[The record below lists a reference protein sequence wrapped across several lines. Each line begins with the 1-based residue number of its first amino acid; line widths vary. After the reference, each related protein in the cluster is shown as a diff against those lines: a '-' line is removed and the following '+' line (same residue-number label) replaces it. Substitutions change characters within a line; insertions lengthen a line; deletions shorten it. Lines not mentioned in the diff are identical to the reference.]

1 MPAATAAAL
10 AATPDPLA
18 AAPALLTATPVPAAS
33 PLPAEVADVLPAA
46 LVDTPLGVLGVLVAV
61 LAILFALNRTRGGSR
76 LFNVI
81 PLLVFCYF
89 VPALLSNIGILP
101 LESPVYTFIRRVL
114 LPASLLLL
122 VLATDIPAVIRL
134 GRHAV
139 ILFLTGTASVLLGGP
154 LAFLALGWM
163 FPDAAL
169 DQAWRGLAALCG
181 SWIGG
186 GANFVAVG
194 DSVQASPA
202 TMSLMVV
209 VDVAVANVWMAILLG
224 FAGREAKMDA
234 KVGADRSRIDEVRAK
249 VEAYQAEV
257 TRPVNLPDLLLIL
270 ALGIGATALVTWIA
284 SFLPDIG
291 TIINGFTWVVC
302 LITAVGVA
310 LSFTPLRR
318 LEGAGASTV
327 GSVFLYLLVATIGA
341 SAQFS
346 HVLDNLPLL
355 AVGALWMTFH
365 AVVMLTVRRLLRAPV
380 FFLAVGSQANIGG
393 AASAPVVA
401 AAFHPAL
408 APVGVLLAVLGYVLG
423 TYAGLVAAFLLQM
436 VARYHGG

>member
-1 MPAATAAAL
+1 MPE
-10 AATPDPLA
+10 ATPP
-18 AAPALLTATPVPAAS
+18 PAI
-33 PLPAEVADVLPAA
+33 
-46 LVDTPLGVLGVLVAV
+46 VDTPLGVLAVLLAV
-61 LAILFALNRTRGGSR
+61 LAALFTFNRTRAGSR
-76 LFNVI
+76 VFSVL

-89 VPALLSNIGILP
+89 VPALLSNLGVIP
-101 LESPVYTFIRRVL
+101 LESEVYTFIRRVL

-122 VLATDIPAVIRL
+122 VLATDIPAVLRL
-134 GRHAV
+134 GRDAV
-139 ILFLTGTASVLLGGP
+139 TLFLAGTASILLGGP
-154 LAFLALGWM
+154 IAFLALGWL
-163 FPDAAL
+163 FPDSAL
-169 DQAWRGLAALCG
+169 DQAWRGLAALSG

-186 GANFVAVG
+186 GANFIAVG

-209 VDVAVANVWMAILLG
+209 VDVAVANVWMAILLA
-224 FAGREAKMDA
+224 FAGREKAMDERM
-234 KVGADRSRIDEVRAK
+234 GARRERIDEVREKIA
-249 VEAYQAEV
+249 AYQAEV
-257 TRPVNLPDLLLIL
+257 SRAANLPDLLAIL
-270 ALGIGATALVTWIA
+270 ALALGATAVVTWV
-284 SFLPDIG
+284 SGFLPDVG

-310 LSFTPLRR
+310 LSFTRLRR

-341 SAQFS
+341 SAQFH

-355 AVGALWMTFH
+355 AVGALWMAIH
-365 AVVMLTVRRLLRAPV
+365 AAAMLAVRRLLRAPV
-380 FFLAVGSQANIGG
+380 FFLAVGSQANVGG

-423 TYAGLVAAFLLQM
+423 TYGGLLAAFLLQA
-436 VARYHGG
+436 VARFHGG

>member
-1 MPAATAAAL
+1 M
-10 AATPDPLA
+10 PDPIA
-18 AAPALLTATPVPAAS
+18 
-33 PLPAEVADVLPAA
+33 PAA
-46 LVDTPLGVLGVLVAV
+46 LISTPLGVLGVLLAV
-61 LAILFALNRTRGGSR
+61 LATLFALGRTGPGSR
-76 LFNVI
+76 LFSVV

-89 VPALLSNIGILP
+89 VPALLSNTGVIP
-101 LESPVYTFIRRVL
+101 LESDLYTFIRRVL

-134 GRHAV
+134 GRDAV
-139 ILFLTGTASVLLGGP
+139 VLFLTATASVLLGGP

-163 FPDAAL
+163 FPDSAL

-209 VDVAVANVWMAILLG
+209 VDVAVANVWMAILLW
-224 FAGREAKMDA
+224 FAGREARMDA
-234 KVGADRSRIDEVRAK
+234 RVGADRSRIDEVRAR
-249 VEAYQAEV
+249 VETYQAEV
-257 TRPVNLPDLLLIL
+257 ARPANVPDLLLIL
-270 ALGIGATALVTWIA
+270 ALGLGSTAVVTWVA
-284 SFLPDIG
+284 GFLPDIG

-355 AVGALWMTFH
+355 AVGALWMSIH
-365 AVVMLTVRRLLRAPV
+365 AVTMLVMRRLLRAPI

-393 AASAPVVA
+393 AASAPIVA

-408 APVGVLLAVLGYVLG
+408 ATVGVLLAVLGYVLG
-423 TYAGLVAAFLLQM
+423 TYGGLLAAFLLRQ
-436 VARYHGG
+436 VALFYGG

>member
-1 MPAATAAAL
+1 M
-10 AATPDPLA
+10 
-18 AAPALLTATPVPAAS
+18 
-33 PLPAEVADVLPAA
+33 
-46 LVDTPLGVLGVLVAV
+46 LGVLLAV
-61 LAILFALNRTRGGSR
+61 LAGLFVLQRRPLGARLFA
-76 LFNVI
+76 VV

-89 VPALLSNIGILP
+89 VPSLLSNLGVIP
-101 LESPVYTFIRRVL
+101 LESELYTWIRRVL

-122 VLATDIPAVIRL
+122 VLATDIPAVLRL
-134 GRHAV
+134 GRDAV
-139 ILFLTGTASVLLGGP
+139 ALFLAGTASILLGGP

-163 FPDAAL
+163 FPDSAL

-202 TMSLMVV
+202 TLSLMVV
-209 VDVAVANVWMAILLG
+209 VDVGVANVWTAILLW
-224 FAGREAKMDA
+224 FAGREAAMDA
-234 KVGADRSRIDEVRAK
+234 RLGSDRTRIDLVREK
-249 VEAYQAEV
+249 VAAYQAEV
-257 TRPVNLPDLLLIL
+257 ARPANLPDLLLIL
-270 ALGIGATALVTWIA
+270 ALGLGSTALVTWL
-284 SFLPDIG
+284 SGFLPDIG

-302 LITAVGVA
+302 LVTAVGVA

-318 LEGAGASTV
+318 LEGAGASAV
-327 GSVFLYLLVATIGA
+327 GSTFLYLLVATIGA
-341 SAQFS
+341 SAQFH

-355 AVGALWMTFH
+355 AVGALWMLIH
-365 AVVMLTVRRLLRAPV
+365 ALTMLAVRRLLRAPV
-380 FFLAVGSQANIGG
+380 FFLAVGSQANVGG

-423 TYAGLVAAFLLQM
+423 TYAALAAAFLLQQ